1 MGVNSRA
8 EIRIGKSSVFEI
20 IKIVEK
26 LGYDFDFKT
35 ADIIKGVDEWL
46 ISQWEE

>member
-1 MGVNSRA
+1 MDKVRFAKRNKRGYATS
-8 EIRIGKSSVFEI
+8 I
-20 IKIVEK
+20 
-26 LGYDFDFKT
+26 GYDFDFKT